1 MTSRLTV
8 NNIESNSGISSIVLD
23 TGVTIAEGSGLNVSG
38 IVTATTITGA
48 HTGDAS
54 QLTAIPGANITGV
67 IPSASLTNVDLTSIR
82 KDISILSLQTAVD
95 TNRVAYNLANS
106 FVDQFESDIGIGA
119 STTVQRE
126 STDEYLST
134 VVATYGSEVE
144 YTYNSTP
151 ALALARVS
159 AINATGSGQL
169 SKVLD
174 CATGDWGLYIAGPS
188 NFNAGWSYD
197 IGADTNFGAG
207 FRLTK
212 VTWFNHST
220 SARFKDWRLEIS
232 SDGSNYSVTN
242 IGGAAKLTAGN
253 SEAWNAGTLDTEW
266 EIPNSSS
273 KFRVTYDGHYNNGN
287 TNCGLSEIKFSGKPK
302 TLTYN
307 ATGNVVSKANTA
319 SDARTKVSGV
329 MLYKD
334 LSGTATLGTDLKVS
348 FTCNGGTNWTALSSG
363 SDYTLA
369 SDFST
374 GVKTVYLAEKTCTSG
389 TDVRYKIEWA
399 NQASGSKVTQVHGM
413 AINY

>member
-8 NNIESNSGISSIVLD
+8 NNIESNSGISSIALD
-23 TGVTIAEGSGLNVSG
+23 TGVTIETGSGLNVSG

-54 QLTAIPGANITGV
+54 QLTAIPGANITGT
-67 IPSASLTNVDLTSIR
+67 IPAAALTNVDLTSIR

-106 FVDQFESDIGIGA
+106 FVDQFENDTGIGA

-126 STDEYLST
+126 TTDEHFST
-134 VVATYGSEVE
+134 AVATWGSEVE
-144 YTYNSTP
+144 YTHNSSP
-151 ALALARVS
+151 ALALARVT
-159 AINATGSGQL
+159 AINATGSDQL
-169 SKVLD
+169 SNVLD
-174 CATGDWGLYIAGPS
+174 GATNDWGLYIAGPS
-188 NFNAGWSYD
+188 NFNSGWSYD
-197 IGADTNFGAG
+197 IGADSNFGAG
-207 FRLTK
+207 FKLTK
-212 VTWFNHST
+212 VTWWNHST

-232 SDGSNYSVTN
+232 SDGSSYSVTN
-242 IGGAAKLTAGN
+242 IGGAVKLTAGN
-253 SEAWNAGTLDTEW
+253 SEAWNTGTLDTEW
-266 EIPNSSS
+266 EIPNASS
-273 KFRVTYDGHYNNGN
+273 KFKVTYDGHYNNGN
-287 TNCGLSEIKFSGKPK
+287 TNCGLSEIKLSGKPK

-334 LSGTATLGTDLKVS
+334 ASGTATLGTDLKVS

-389 TDVRYKIEWA
+389 TDIRYKIEWA
-399 NQASGSKVTQVHGM
+399 NQSNGSKVTQVHGM